1 LTTGRIFDIKRFALH
16 DGPGIRTSVFLKGCP
31 LACRWCHNPEGI
43 ARGREFMLH
52 PGRCAKCYGCIA
64 VCPVGALSKGPA
76 GEIVVDRLKCDLCG
90 RCVEACLSEALEIVG
105 RDISVPD
112 LIVEVE
118 KDRVFYEQSGGG
130 VTFSGGEP
138 LLQPEFL
145 AEALTALRA
154 RGLRTAVDTSGFAPP
169 PVLERI
175 ASLTDLVLYD
185 LKVMDG
191 AKHLETTGVEN
202 ALVLENLRRLAGG
215 PTPIWIRIPLIP
227 GVNDDDAAVGRAA
240 EFLASLGSIQRV
252 HFLPYH
258 RGGNAKGGRIGREA
272 LGRTYAPPDP
282 ARIAA
287 AVAALA
293 ARGFEAVQGG

>member
-1 LTTGRIFDIKRFALH
+1 LTTGRIFDIKRFAVH
-16 DGPGIRTSVFLKGCP
+16 DGPGIRTTVFLKGCP

-43 ARGREFMLH
+43 GRDREFMLR
-52 PGRCAKCYGCIA
+52 PARCAKCYDCLA
-64 VCPVGALSKGPA
+64 VCPPGALSKGPA
-76 GEIVVDRLKCDLCG
+76 GEIVVDRSNCDLCG

-105 RDISVPD
+105 RDVSVPE

-169 PVLERI
+169 AVLERI

-185 LKVMDG
+185 LKVLDE
-191 AKHLETTGVEN
+191 AKHLETTGVAN
-202 ALVLENLRRLAGG
+202 ALILENLRRLAGG
-215 PTPIWIRIPLIP
+215 PTRVWIRIPLVP
-227 GVNDDDAAVGRAA
+227 GVNDDDVAVGRTAD
-240 EFLASLGSIQRV
+240 FLASLGSIRRV
-252 HFLPYH
+252 HLLPYH
-258 RGGNAKGGRIGREA
+258 RGGIAKGGRIGREENP
-272 LGRTYAPPDP
+272 RIFAPPDP

-287 AVAALA
+287 VVAALA